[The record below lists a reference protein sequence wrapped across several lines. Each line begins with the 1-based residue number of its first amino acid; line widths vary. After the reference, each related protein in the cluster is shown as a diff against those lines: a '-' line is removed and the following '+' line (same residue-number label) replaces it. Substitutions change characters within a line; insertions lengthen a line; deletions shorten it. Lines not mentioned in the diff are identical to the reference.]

1 MLKDDA
7 ERLLNKMVR
16 KTEIQTLQI
25 RCDAKKTEII
35 SGDNAFDYLCF

>member
-7 ERLLNKMVR
+7 ERLLNKTVR

-25 RCDAKKTEII
+25 RCDAKKNR
-35 SGDNAFDYLCF
+35 DNLGR

>member
-7 ERLLNKMVR
+7 EIIAETVR

-25 RCDAKKTEII
+25 RCDAKKQR
-35 SGDNAFDYLCF
+35 